1 MNSMNSDFEFLLS
14 FGKSLRDRRIKKN
27 LSQEKLAAEAGLHRT
42 YIGALER
49 GEKNVSLLN
58 LKRLADTFG
67 IELHELLNFNA

>member
-1 MNSMNSDFEFLLS
+1 MNSDSKFLLA
-14 FGKSLRDRRIKKN
+14 FGKSLRDRRIKRK

-49 GEKNVSLLN
+49 GEKNVTLLN

-67 IELHELLNFNA
+67 IELHELLNFTS

>member
-1 MNSMNSDFEFLLS
+1 MNSDFEFLLS